1 MVKPEFLFEKNIK
14 LDVSSFYA
22 TLALIG
28 TLMLSIQSILVR
40 LVKDDITNDVLI
52 EYFYLSQIYINGL
65 TFLVFDANSSETVPW
80 VNSCVILFVVIVI
93 TGYAGQILNTRSLF
107 MIPASKAMPFRYINV
122 IIGFLIDVFYYALSF
137 DWLSILG
144 ILITSLSLA
153 YMTIQKVSKK

>member
-1 MVKPEFLFEKNIK
+1 
-14 LDVSSFYA
+14 
-22 TLALIG
+22 
-28 TLMLSIQSILVR
+28 
-40 LVKDDITNDVLI
+40 
-52 EYFYLSQIYINGL
+52 
-65 TFLVFDANSSETVPW
+65 
-80 VNSCVILFVVIVI
+80 
-93 TGYAGQILNTRSLF
+93 